1 MTKHHGVRWMT
12 NQSSHQ
18 YYILRWLSRHGKKPS
33 ASDSSSATESSLH
46 LHPSLSSVCPLFRS
60 HQTRN
65 SRAADRRLAQQTK
78 LLKERNASL
87 LKAVGSVRANPSS
100 STVYIPGTTGPGEE
114 YVRRLLIIMINQLT
128 TLTAIPCAQHI

>member
-12 NQSSHQ
+12 NQPSHQ
-18 YYILRWLSRHGKKPS
+18 YYTAMAEPSWQETIRVRLVERNGKQS
-33 ASDSSSATESSLH
+33 AFASIIEQ
-46 LHPSLSSVCPLFRS
+46 CMFLFRP

-65 SRAADRRLAQQTK
+65 SRVADRRLAQQTK

-114 YVRRLLIIMINQLT
+114 YVRRLLIIMINQFT